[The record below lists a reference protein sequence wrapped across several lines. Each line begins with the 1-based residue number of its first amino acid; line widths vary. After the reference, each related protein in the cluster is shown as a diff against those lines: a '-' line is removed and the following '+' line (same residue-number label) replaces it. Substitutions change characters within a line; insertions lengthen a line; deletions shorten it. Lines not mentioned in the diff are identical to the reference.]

1 MYQKCTSQ
9 THWHSCYGIMAFPA
23 EHIILSDYEP
33 PSVMQFFIFMENV
46 SDMMRGIYFCPR

>member
-1 MYQKCTSQ
+1 
-9 THWHSCYGIMAFPA
+9 MAFPA
-23 EHIILSDYEP
+23 EHINLSDYEP